1 MDEPLE
7 IPDAAYVA
15 GLRAAAATNPYDGA
29 QCKRAIDK
37 AARLI
42 VAARLRHLIK
52 DLVQDQESFT
62 GGAEVDGLGI
72 AIITLQLDV
81 DQFDPHGL
89 TA

>member
-1 MDEPLE
+1 MNEPLE
-7 IPDAAYVA
+7 IPDAAWTAYHEV
-15 GLRAAAATNPYDGA
+15 GIEDDDLRAAAP
-29 QCKRAIDK
+29 
-37 AARLI
+37 LI

-52 DLVQDQESFT
+52 DLEQEQESLT

-81 DQFDPHGL
+81 DQFDPHEL